1 MTMKDCTK
9 LVRYK
14 RTASI
19 AISEMQICILSK
31 THLHHRDRIC
41 DGPNMLAHSIMYFYS
56 VLASPRELEN
66 INEKTHETRCRLSDL
81 WKTPARWLGGSNFRY
96 TDHFTVAATVK

>member
-9 LVRYK
+9 LVRHK

-41 DGPNMLAHSIMYFYS
+41 DGPNVLAHSIMYFYS
-56 VLASPRELEN
+56 VLASPREL
-66 INEKTHETRCRLSDL
+66 KTLTKRLTKPDADRQTYGKHL
-81 WKTPARWLGGSNFRY
+81 QDG
-96 TDHFTVAATVK
+96 